1 MIRIDYFNVK
11 IKNFKII
18 DQFKVINLLVEID
31 HLNVNINHF

>member
-18 DQFKVINLLVEID
+18 DQFKVINLLVGID
-31 HLNVNINHF
+31 QLNVNINHF